1 MSLLSLEP
9 VPAAAQKTTR
19 VLVVDDDDAVRAVL
33 CEIFREEGF
42 EVVGR
47 AGDGVEGVSLA
58 LSLSPDVILL
68 DVRMPRMGGIDAA
81 REILSLLSNARI
93 VMLSAYD
100 DGSLQA
106 EAQAAGASAFLV
118 KGGPLDELIAAVAS

>member
-9 VPAAAQKTTR
+9 LPAAVQKTIR
-19 VLVVDDDDAVRAVL
+19 VLVVDDDLAVRTVL
-33 CEIFREEGF
+33 SELLREEGF
-42 EVVGR
+42 DVVGR
-47 AGDGVEGVSLA
+47 ALDGIEGVSLA

-81 REILSLLSNARI
+81 REILSHLPNVRI

-100 DGSLQA
+100 DGSLKA
-106 EAQAAGASAFLV
+106 EAQAAGASTFLV
-118 KGGPLDELIAAVAS
+118 KGCPLAELVAAVTL